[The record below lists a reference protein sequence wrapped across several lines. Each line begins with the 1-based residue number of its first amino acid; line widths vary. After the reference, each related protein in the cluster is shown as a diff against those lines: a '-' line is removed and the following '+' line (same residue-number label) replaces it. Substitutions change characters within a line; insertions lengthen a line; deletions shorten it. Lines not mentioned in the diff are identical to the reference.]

1 MRSISDKRRNRLGWV
16 DRAPGE
22 PGLFEI
28 CLHRSRGILG
38 PTAHLALGAIVTELN
53 EQVTH
58 QAATGG

>member
-22 PGLFEI
+22 RGLFEI
-28 CLHRSRGILG
+28 LSAQVSGILG

-58 QAATGG
+58 QASTGG